1 MKRIIHHSLFL
12 SIVSG
17 ILLVLAFPFSGSIT
31 PLVFVAWVPLWW
43 VALRLKNTKRGALR
57 FFAYSYLSL
66 FLFNLGTTWWI
77 WNSTAGGA
85 IMAFVCN
92 TLLMAGSL
100 GLGFLAFRRLT
111 TPWFIAGLS
120 LTWVVFEFAHL
131 NWELS
136 WPWLTMGNFFSLRP
150 SWIQWYEFTGILGGS
165 LWVMVANWTGIQF
178 MEQKR
183 YGYVMAF
190 VGLLILPYFISRGIQ
205 AFREQPSNPRLQTTV
220 LLQPNIDPYT
230 EKFTTDPVAQLKRIV
245 SQAQPYLQ
253 PKALVVGP
261 ETALQEAFVED
272 NYQQT
277 ESSKVLNKTLRE
289 SETHWL
295 IGASTFK
302 VFSKK
307 QSSAC
312 RSLPNG
318 LFYESYNTAAYLSS
332 EQTDF
337 IHKSKL
343 VLGVEKIP
351 FSSWLPF
358 LEELSIDNGGTS
370 GSLGTERS
378 PKIFRTEQGA
388 YAPIICYESIYGAFV
403 GEQCNQGAELLCI
416 ITNDGW
422 WGKTPGHL
430 QHNQF
435 AALRAIETRK
445 YVVRSGNTG
454 ISSVWSPEGACLKS
468 LGYGKAG
475 IVTTKVPML
484 RGKTFYVRYGDY
496 LGWVSLVAVLCLFSG
511 FALSKK
517 TKILVHKKNSEKS
530 A

>member
-1 MKRIIHHSLFL
+1 MFL

-17 ILLVLAFPFSGSIT
+17 ILLMLAFPFSGSLT
-31 PLVFVAWVPLWW
+31 PLVFVAWVPIWC
-43 VALRLKNTKRGALR
+43 VALRLKNAKRGALR
-57 FFAYSYLSL
+57 FFGFSYLSL

-77 WNSTAGGA
+77 WNSTKGGA

-100 GLGFLAFRRLT
+100 VLGFLAFRRLT
-111 TPWFIAGLS
+111 APWFIAGLS
-120 LTWVVFEFAHL
+120 LAWVVFEFAHL

-150 SWIQWYEFTGILGGS
+150 SWVQWYEFTGILGGS
-165 LWVMVANWTGIQF
+165 FWVMAANWSGVQF
-178 MEQKR
+178 MEKKR
-183 YGYVMAF
+183 YGYAMAF
-190 VGLLILPYFISRGIQ
+190 VGLLISPYFISRGIQ
-205 AFREQPSNPRLQTTV
+205 AVREQPSNPRLQSTV

-230 EKFTTDPVAQLKRIV
+230 EKFTTDPVTQLKSVV
-245 SQAQPYLQ
+245 SLAQPYSR
-253 PKALVVGP
+253 PEALVVGP
-261 ETALQEAFVED
+261 ETALQEAFVES
-272 NYQQT
+272 NYGQT
-277 ESSKVLNKTLRE
+277 ESAKVMNKALQQ
-289 SETHWL
+289 SQSQWL

-318 LFYESYNTAAYLSS
+318 LFYESYNTAAYLST

-343 VLGVEKIP
+343 VLGVEKMP

-358 LEELSIDNGGTS
+358 LEEWSIDNGGTS
-370 GSLGTERS
+370 GSLGTEPS
-378 PKIFRTEQGA
+378 PKIFRTKQGM

-403 GEQCNQGAELLCI
+403 GVQCRQGAELLCI

-422 WGKTPGHL
+422 WGNTPGHR

-468 LGYGKAG
+468 LGYGKVG
-475 IVTTKVPML
+475 VVTTKVPML
-484 RGKTFYVRYGDY
+484 QGKTFYVRYGDY
-496 LGWVSLVAVLCLFSG
+496 LGWLSLAAVVGLFAV
-511 FALSKK
+511 FTLFKK
-517 TKILVHKKNSEKS
+517 TKYIRDGLQEI
-530 A
+530 

>member
-1 MKRIIHHSLFL
+1 MKHIIQHSLFL

-17 ILLVLAFPFSGSIT
+17 ILLMLAFPFSGSLT
-31 PLVFVAWVPLWW
+31 PLVFVAWVPLWC
-43 VALRLKNTKRGALR
+43 VAFRLKNTKRGALR

-77 WNSTAGGA
+77 WNATSGGA
-85 IMAFVCN
+85 VMAFICN

-100 GLGFLAFRRLT
+100 GLGFIAFRRLT
-111 TPWFIAGLS
+111 APWFIAGLS
-120 LTWVVFEFAHL
+120 LTWLVFEFAHL

-150 SWIQWYEFTGILGGS
+150 SWVQWYEYTGILGGS
-165 LWVMVANWTGIQF
+165 LWVMAANWSGTLF
-178 MEQKR
+178 TEQRKR
-183 YGYVMAF
+183 YGYAIALAA
-190 VGLLILPYFISRGIQ
+190 LLFLPYCISIGIQ
-205 AFREQPSNPRLQTTV
+205 AFRKQPSNPRLQATV

-230 EKFTTDPVAQLKRIV
+230 EKFSTDPVAQLQRMV
-245 SQAQPYLQ
+245 ALAQPYLQ

-261 ETALQEAFVED
+261 ETALQEAFVEA
-272 NYQQT
+272 NYRQT
-277 ESSKVLNKTLRE
+277 QSSELLNGTLQK
-289 SETHWL
+289 SQTHWL

-307 QSSAC
+307 QSAAC
-312 RSLPNG
+312 RALPNG
-318 LFYESYNTAAYLSS
+318 LFYESYNTSAFLGS
-332 EQTDF
+332 EQTNF

-351 FSSWLPF
+351 FSTWLPF
-358 LEELSIDNGGTS
+358 LEEWSINNGGTS
-370 GSLGTERS
+370 GSLGIEPS
-378 PKIFRTEQGA
+378 PKIFRTEHGA

-403 GEQCNQGAELLCI
+403 GEQCRQGAELLCI

-422 WGKTPGHL
+422 WGKTPGHR

-468 LGYGKAG
+468 LGYGKTGVVA
-475 IVTTKVPML
+475 TKVPML
-484 RGKTFYVRYGDY
+484 QGKTFYVQYGDY
-496 LGWVSLVAVLCLFSG
+496 LGWVSMIAVVGLFAG
-511 FALSKK
+511 FTLSKK
-517 TKILVHKKNSEKS
+517 KK
-530 A
+530 